1 MNKKIKTKFGNGE
14 AKGEKG
20 RSNVLLS
27 YKSSSR
33 IDVVKR
39 PEMKKSLLVKC
50 GDIWYLKGILL
61 LI

>member
-1 MNKKIKTKFGNGE
+1 MNKKIKTNFGNGE

-33 IDVVKR
+33 INVVKR
-39 PEMKKSLLVKC
+39 PEVKKSLLVKC
-50 GDIWYLKGILL
+50 GEIRYLKSNFL